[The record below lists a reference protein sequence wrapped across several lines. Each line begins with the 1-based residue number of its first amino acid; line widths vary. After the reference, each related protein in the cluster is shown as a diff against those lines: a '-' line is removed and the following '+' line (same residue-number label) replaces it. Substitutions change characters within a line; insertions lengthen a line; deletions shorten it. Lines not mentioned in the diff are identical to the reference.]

1 MTGQIPLAI
10 PINAETLLAQA
21 QAARVG
27 AHVRLV
33 LARLKPRASF

>member
-1 MTGQIPLAI
+1 MTELIPLAI

-27 AHVRLV
+27 AHIRLV
-33 LARLKPRASF
+33 LARLKSRA